1 MFYELNWDDFL
12 DTLPRWHALTFRQRF
27 RYLSNSKS
35 ETVKHSD
42 DFHEADRAL
51 VEAGFCIDS
60 VGGMI
65 KFNPDLALFRTMIH
79 AMNGTPIF
87 AGDDDPYHALEGYL
101 NNNFTA
107 EMRRGLCQ
115 ESIAIDSEIAGQVTS
130 TAWVKTFL
138 GCDSQETAH
147 AWCQQRS
154 GSECVD
160 QLAALNWEC
169 MLASQ
174 VMIKAFMNGV
184 GTVEVNA
191 LRSHFSKLP
200 AALLTDGLKFS
211 LRYLLF
217 YCVLDED
224 LFPVAGVWPS
234 FAKEVVVSEA
244 FIQPVEVKQK
254 LDTFSYATC
263 DMAVLLMFIQNKPAR
278 IKGNDFA
285 IFAKHQKEIAQ
296 QLTPLPKAID
306 VKYGIDLEAR
316 ASSAAHLLDDLGF
329 ASLVG
334 EAGKDLRL
342 EITPLGAS
350 WLTHSSRE
358 QFDVV
363 VSYFM
368 ARHDDPFDTFY
379 DEDNSKSVYGLICD
393 TAIYHYC
400 GLSRTTIF
408 TALQTMFG
416 ECLEGESYALG
427 NFVRYHSQ
435 KTNPLTTALSRKAR
449 FVSYSVPNERE
460 TSERWN
466 VLLTEI
472 LLYRM
477 VPFGFAVLSLDH
489 QGEFCFTI
497 TSSGRYVLKLATQFV
512 FEDNSAPNVIVQPNF
527 ELVFLSPSMQAQA
540 KVYGFCERIG
550 HSTGAMFKISKE
562 SVMHGA
568 KNGMSCET
576 MLENL
581 AEISSRELPGNVVRE
596 ITGWI
601 NACRFVD
608 IENVQLIRCP
618 DKDTALKISHI
629 GGSQVE
635 LISETDIAYHP
646 QDRCT
651 LLSRLAEL
659 GIFLNT

>member
-1 MFYELNWDDFL
+1 MKMFYDLNWDDFL
-12 DTLPRWHALTFRQRF
+12 ETLPRWHALTFRQRF
-27 RYLSNSKS
+27 RYLSNSKG
-35 ETVKHSD
+35 EAIKFND

-60 VGGMI
+60 VGGTI
-65 KFNPDLALFRTMIH
+65 KFNPDLVMFRTMIH
-79 AMNGTPIF
+79 AMHGSPILS
-87 AGDDDPYHALEGYL
+87 DDGDPYHALESYL
-101 NNNFTA
+101 NNNFTTEA
-107 EMRRGLCQ
+107 RRGLCQ

-130 TAWVKTFL
+130 TAWVQTFL
-138 GCDSQETAH
+138 ECDTQETAH
-147 AWCQQRS
+147 TWCQQRS
-154 GSECVD
+154 GKDDVH
-160 QLAALNWEC
+160 LAAVNWEC

-174 VMIKAFMNGV
+174 MMIKVFMNGV
-184 GTVEVNA
+184 GTIEING
-191 LRSHFSKLP
+191 LQDYFSKLP
-200 AALLTDGLKFS
+200 PTLLTGGLQFS

-244 FIQPVEVKQK
+244 FLQPVKIKQK
-254 LDTFSYATC
+254 LDTFSYAIC

-316 ASSAAHLLDDLGF
+316 ASGAAHMLDDLGF
-329 ASLVG
+329 ASLIG

-350 WLTHSSRE
+350 WLTHSGRD
-358 QFDVV
+358 QYDVV
-363 VSYFM
+363 TSYFM
-368 ARHDDPFDTFY
+368 ARHDDQFDTFFNE
-379 DEDNSKSVYGLICD
+379 EDNKNLYGLIND
-393 TAIYHYC
+393 AAIYHYC
-400 GLSRTTIF
+400 GLSRASIF
-408 TALQTMFG
+408 TALQTIFKG
-416 ECLEGESYALG
+416 CVEGQNYALN
-427 NFVRYHSQ
+427 NFARYHSQ

-449 FVSYSVPNERE
+449 FVSYAVPSERE
-460 TSERWN
+460 SSERWN

-477 VPFGFAVLSLDH
+477 VPFGFALVSLDYE
-489 QGEFCFTI
+489 GEFCFSI
-497 TSSGRYVLKLATQFV
+497 TSSGRYVLKLASQFV
-512 FEDNSAPNVIVQPNF
+512 FDDHSDPNVIVQPNF

-540 KVYGFCERIG
+540 KVFGFCERIG
-550 HSTGAMFKISKE
+550 HSTGAMFKITKS
-562 SVMHGA
+562 SVLRGA
-568 KNGMSCET
+568 QNGMSCET

-581 AEISSRELPGNVVRE
+581 AEISSRELPANVVRE

-618 DKDTALKISHI
+618 DKDTAIKIFHI
-629 GGSQVE
+629 GENQVE
-635 LISETDIAYHP
+635 IIADTVVAYRP

-651 LLSRLAEL
+651 LLNKLAEL
-659 GIFLNT
+659 GIFLN